1 MLEEKYQLTEEKY
14 KVQSM
19 ENRIRRLEFEDY
31 RARKME
37 ENANRKVDNMM
48 KARSRHYEDQIEKKN
63 HLAYLKVLE
72 AKRREKFQ

>member
-48 KARSRHYEDQIEKKN
+48 KARSRHYED
-63 HLAYLKVLE
+63 
-72 AKRREKFQ
+72 